1 MLPRNTPLRQR
12 EIPLYSRRMQKILF
26 QDNETKKQLGTGNLI
41 YEKVHFKSKVEGRWG
56 VISCTGR
63 HNIMK

>member
-1 MLPRNTPLRQR
+1 M
-12 EIPLYSRRMQKILF
+12 LF
-26 QDNETKKQLGTGNLI
+26 QDIETKKQSGTGNLI
-41 YEKVHFKSKVEGRWG
+41 YEKVHFKSKIGGRWG